1 MIDELKPC
9 PFCGSEDLNLYYYDV
24 DDRCNPFDPCVR
36 CNNCRTVL
44 KFRGQKRYI
53 GSLDDILKVWNGR
66 VKE

>member
-9 PFCGSEDLNLYYYDV
+9 PFCGSENLNLYYYDV

-36 CNNCRTVL
+36 CDNCGTVL
-44 KFRGQKRYI
+44 KFRRGE
-53 GSLDDILKVWNGR
+53 GDLDDILRVWNRR